1 MKNHATLAQQEFVAK
16 QLFRLKSME
25 GFMLEMASD
34 YRSNEALREHLRQ
47 TEGEGTA
54 DYLAEALEAFY
65 NKEMM

>member
-1 MKNHATLAQQEFVAK
+1 
-16 QLFRLKSME
+16 
-25 GFMLEMASD
+25 MLEMASD

-47 TEGEGTA
+47 TEGEGTS